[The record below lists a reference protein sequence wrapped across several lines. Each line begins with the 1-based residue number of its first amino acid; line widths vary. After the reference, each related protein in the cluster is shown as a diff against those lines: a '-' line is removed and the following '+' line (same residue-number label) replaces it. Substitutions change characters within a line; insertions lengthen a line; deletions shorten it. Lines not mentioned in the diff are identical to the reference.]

1 MPECKCGKI
10 PANIK
15 VIKIGESEV
24 GIPDLQRIMRDVY
37 FNKLSSESRI
47 KEELLNR
54 VAEKIF
60 IPEERKEM
68 YASAL
73 FEEYGRFVLRWERRV
88 SSQQKEQEHTQLKK
102 KDKSLWIS
110 NFFKRKNKE

>member
-15 VIKIGESEV
+15 IIKIGESEV
-24 GIPDLQRIMRDVY
+24 GIPDLERIMRDVY

-73 FEEYGRFVLRWERRV
+73 FEEYGRFVLRWAKREKAKAGRGK
-88 SSQQKEQEHTQLKK
+88 SQEGK
-102 KDKSLWIS
+102 KDSRRWFF
-110 NFFKRKNKE
+110 NFFRRKDKK

>member
-47 KEELLNR
+47 KEEILNR

-73 FEEYGRFVLRWERRV
+73 FEEYGRFVLRWERREKARAGEQGR
-88 SSQQKEQEHTQLKK
+88 SQWKK
-102 KDKSLWIS
+102 KDNGQWPF
-110 NFFKRKNKE
+110 NFLKRKDKK